1 MFGVEDSACFHPLGL
16 VGVWKIQIS
25 RCFVVWVSSL
35 TLTVLSVCLTRALLA
50 AGLRL
55 SHLFRP
61 GWAGPALSL
70 PAQPALHTAQPG
82 PCQAFSACG
91 VGHRGTACHPLPD
104 NTATPTGTPG
114 LATNIT
120 KPSHISLNSRLFATF

>member
-70 PAQPALHTAQPG
+70 PALSTARPVPGFLSVWCRAPRHRLSPAAG
-82 PCQAFSACG
+82 
-91 VGHRGTACHPLPD
+91 
-104 NTATPTGTPG
+104 
-114 LATNIT
+114 
-120 KPSHISLNSRLFATF
+120 